1 MSKLTHS
8 TGEGMDAID
17 LRRATEDGNEDLLP
31 PMTDLERGP
40 SSDGESAI
48 CATSL
53 NKPSSQ
59 EGLKNCPFCGSE
71 AMYDD
76 GEHAVVCTNR
86 IRCSI
91 VGPTRFERSYAINQ
105 WNTRHPS
112 FNDAIEAAAK
122 VAETFPEGQSWPR
135 TEKSQNT
142 SIASAIRSL
151 KLPDY
156 RGGDSEK
163 TAESGNCPSTLNTRT
178 E

>member
-1 MSKLTHS
+1 
-8 TGEGMDAID
+8 
-17 LRRATEDGNEDLLP
+17 
-31 PMTDLERGP
+31 MTA
-40 SSDGESAI
+40 S
-48 CATSL
+48 SL

-112 FNDAIEAAAK
+112 FNDAIEATYATCRMF
-122 VAETFPEGQSWPR
+122 VEEECYLDQTPYG
-135 TEKSQNT
+135 T
-142 SIASAIRSL
+142 SRRAIHAVGLAIRDRINCVIRSL

-163 TAESGNCPSTLNTRT
+163 TAESGHSPTSITSC
-178 E
+178 

>member
-1 MSKLTHS
+1 
-8 TGEGMDAID
+8 
-17 LRRATEDGNEDLLP
+17 
-31 PMTDLERGP
+31 
-40 SSDGESAI
+40 
-48 CATSL
+48 
-53 NKPSSQ
+53 
-59 EGLKNCPFCGSE
+59 
-71 AMYDD
+71 MYDD

-112 FNDAIEAAAK
+112 FNDAIEAWQPIETAPK
-122 VAETFPEGQSWPR
+122 DGTWILIAEDHCWPPDLVRWQPKRPERMVYGTRYMEVPEGWFGSPGGRSRFDVPDGHLMKATRWRALSEP
-135 TEKSQNT
+135 
-142 SIASAIRSL
+142 RSL